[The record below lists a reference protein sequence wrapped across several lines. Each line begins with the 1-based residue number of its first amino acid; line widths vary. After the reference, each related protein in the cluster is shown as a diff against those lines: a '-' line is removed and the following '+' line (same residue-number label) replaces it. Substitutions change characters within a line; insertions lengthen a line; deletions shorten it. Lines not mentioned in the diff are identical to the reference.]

1 MIREEKELKK
11 KYALIL
17 CLKIKAQNVIRF
29 FKTLFDKKKRK

>member
-11 KYALIL
+11 KNATKKNALIL

-29 FKTLFDKKKRK
+29 